1 MFDLS
6 IADMEICIDII
17 LYYMFTIVYK
27 LFSVRKSWLI
37 LPVNKRRKCLKVF
50 KYKIGGGV
58 VVCLFVCFWDRVSL
72 CSPGCP
78 RTHSVDQAGLELRN
92 SPASSSFN
100 FSYGKCS
107 SKIKKLGSLKTSW
120 KVLVSYMRYINNET
134 DDMYNIFWDQNWTY

>member
-1 MFDLS
+1 MF
-6 IADMEICIDII
+6 I
-17 LYYMFTIVYK
+17 LLLLLL
-27 LFSVRKSWLI
+27 LFLFWFGL
-37 LPVNKRRKCLKVF
+37 VF
-50 KYKIGGGV
+50 GFLVLG
-58 VVCLFVCFWDRVSL
+58 DRVSL

-134 DDMYNIFWDQNWTY
+134 DDMYNIF

>member
-17 LYYMFTIVYK
+17 LYYMFTIVYQ

-58 VVCLFVCFWDRVSL
+58 VVCLFVCLFLRQ
-72 CSPGCP
+72 GF
-78 RTHSVDQAGLELRN
+78 SV
-92 SPASSSFN
+92 
-100 FSYGKCS
+100 
-107 SKIKKLGSLKTSW
+107 
-120 KVLVSYMRYINNET
+120 
-134 DDMYNIFWDQNWTY
+134 

>member
-37 LPVNKRRKCLKVF
+37 LPVNKRRKCLNVF

-58 VVCLFVCFWDRVSL
+58 VVCLFVCF
-72 CSPGCP
+72 
-78 RTHSVDQAGLELRN
+78 
-92 SPASSSFN
+92 
-100 FSYGKCS
+100 
-107 SKIKKLGSLKTSW
+107 
-120 KVLVSYMRYINNET
+120 
-134 DDMYNIFWDQNWTY
+134 

>member
-50 KYKIGGGV
+50 KYKIGGV
-58 VVCLFVCFWDRVSL
+58 VVCLFVCLFVFETGFL
-72 CSPGCP
+72 C
-78 RTHSVDQAGLELRN
+78 VALDVLELT
-92 SPASSSFN
+92 
-100 FSYGKCS
+100 
-107 SKIKKLGSLKTSW
+107 L
-120 KVLVSYMRYINNET
+120 
-134 DDMYNIFWDQNWTY
+134 